1 MNRLTSVVALFVFA
15 LVAPA
20 CNTIAPTV
28 AGSGRLVADQR
39 EVANFTRIR
48 VSTAIK
54 ATVIVGPDVS
64 IQVTADDNLLGS
76 VKTDVTAGRLDISLS
91 PGAKPS
97 TTVEV
102 DVTVPSLEDLDVNSA
117 ASAIATG
124 INSSS
129 FEAEADSAG
138 TLTARGNAD
147 SVDVTANSAGSAD
160 VGGIPA
166 QTATANVGSG
176 AQATVNAQISVG
188 GSVDSGG
195 ILHIKGQPQNVNV
208 TTNSG
213 GAVIRD

>member
-1 MNRLTSVVALFVFA
+1 MSRLATVVTVLLFA

-20 CNTIAPTV
+20 CTTIVPTV
-28 AGSGRLVADQR
+28 AGSGRLVAEQR
-39 EVANFTRIR
+39 DVANFTRVR

-54 ATVIVGPDVS
+54 ATILVGPDATV
-64 IQVTADDNLLGS
+64 QVTADDNLLGS
-76 VKTDVTAGRLDISLS
+76 VKTDLTAGRLDISLS
-91 PGAKPS
+91 PGAQPS
-97 TTVEV
+97 TAVEV
-102 DVTVPSLEDLDVNSA
+102 AVTVPNLEDLEVNSA

-124 INSSS
+124 INSSN
-129 FEAEADSAG
+129 FQAEADSAG

-147 SVDVTANSAGSAD
+147 SVEVTANSAGSAD
-160 VGGIPA
+160 LGGVPA

-176 AQATVNAQISVG
+176 ASATVNAQLTVG